1 MVKSFLGQIRQSFM
15 PFKGEVKV
23 FVPSMVSTLYVVL
36 LIAAAR
42 DACEG
47 ISPLEPLTPFSLTQ
61 MISVFSMADLNS
73 ANVSQTTGS
82 STVPV
87 PVVPAI
93 SPSVYADAVRL
104 MAGSIPSTMASVSSK
119 LSSRFGFAFFVLLI
133 KLPP

>member
-47 ISPLEPLTPFSLTQ
+47 ISPLVPLTPFSLTQ
-61 MISVFSMADLNS
+61 MISVFSMAALNS

-87 PVVPAI
+87 PVVPSI
-93 SPSVYADAVRL
+93 SPAVYAAAVML
-104 MAGSIPSTMASVSSK
+104 MAGSRPSTMVSARNR
-119 LSSRFGFAFFVLLI
+119 LNSRFGFVCFVLLI